1 MSEVSKSI
9 NKQEVDVET
18 YYGDEEPTFR
28 EYVRDQFDA
37 ALETLAEKLEN
48 KRNKYDPGTVPPE
61 EAASQNGKDYA
72 ENEEFLGRVDRGL
85 EDDPSLEDRLREA
98 YREAA
103 KYQAEAHRYDD
114 LSKEEQECLPALPD
128 GSNRSGPVRCS
139 GGAVW
144 YRYTAV

>member
-48 KRNKYDPGTVPPE
+48 KRNK
-61 EAASQNGKDYA
+61 
-72 ENEEFLGRVDRGL
+72 
-85 EDDPSLEDRLREA
+85 
-98 YREAA
+98 
-103 KYQAEAHRYDD
+103 
-114 LSKEEQECLPALPD
+114 
-128 GSNRSGPVRCS
+128 
-139 GGAVW
+139 
-144 YRYTAV
+144 